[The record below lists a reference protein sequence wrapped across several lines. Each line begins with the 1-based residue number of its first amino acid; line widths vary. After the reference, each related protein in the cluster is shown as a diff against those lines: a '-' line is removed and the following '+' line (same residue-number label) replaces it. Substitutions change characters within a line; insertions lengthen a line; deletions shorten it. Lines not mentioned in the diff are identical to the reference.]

1 MSSEQEQRKIPS
13 DRRRTVVLCKWNLDE
28 VLKNTSQRK
37 ILLAVDGSDHCK
49 AAFDFYVDNLHR
61 PDDILILCHTLEL
74 PPKPPVPFPD
84 VGKYKEEWKAI
95 IERHRN
101 ESKDLLGSY
110 LEMWESAKGIN
121 CRPIILD
128 GHKPG
133 QVIIEE
139 AVNENVDAVIIGAR
153 GLGKLRRTVLGS
165 VSDFVVHHC
174 PVPVTVVPPESW
186 KHHYPHHS

>member
-110 LEMWESAKGIN
+110 LEMWESAKGKEFENKIVAVHDEHST
-121 CRPIILD
+121 PGEGIIALSND
-128 GHKPG
+128 YHATLIVIGSRGHG
-133 QVIIEE
+133 VI
-139 AVNENVDAVIIGAR
+139 
-153 GLGKLRRTVLGS
+153 RRAILGS
-165 VSDFVVHHC
+165 VSDYVVHHSD
-174 PVPVTVVPPESW
+174 VPVAVIPPSE
-186 KHHYPHHS
+186 

>member
-1 MSSEQEQRKIPS
+1 MFFCIPGYLEYLS
-13 DRRRTVVLCKWNLDE
+13 RNGDVVL
-28 VLKNTSQRK
+28 
-37 ILLAVDGSDHCK
+37 IAHCIE
-49 AAFDFYVDNLHR
+49 Y
-61 PDDILILCHTLEL
+61 
-74 PPKPPVPFPD
+74 PPVPEKRFPYAYD
-84 VGKYKEEWKAI
+84 YIGEWKDEVEKLRTKA
-95 IERHRN
+95 
-101 ESKDLLGSY
+101 KVLLHHY
-110 LEMWESAKGIN
+110 QTVCHVDYKHKQIN